1 MVQWNFFFKNTYKS
15 ETMGI
20 MDKNFLQQ
28 IKENLLQRKQN
39 ILEFLNQA
47 TPTTMRIRTGP
58 AGDDAIGKH
67 LHLLD
72 TTLGKIE
79 TDTLGRCDVCND
91 DVEVNRLEMDYTA
104 CVCLE
109 HLTGDERT
117 RLENDLELSQKVQQ
131 ALLPHSLP
139 DIRHGDIAAFSQ
151 PAHIVGGD
159 YFDFLRFKDGSHAL
173 VIADVMGKGMA
184 ASMLMSNLQASLRI
198 IIGEST
204 EPSEVVKRL
213 NQIFYRNIRLTKFVT
228 LFLARYN
235 EDTRILTYCNA
246 GHNPPLLQGP
256 DNVLEELRP
265 TGAAI
270 GLIDQSSFVQKEVR
284 LFPSSR
290 LFMYTDGVVE
300 SVNEQR
306 ELFGDERLKDL
317 LRVSPHLSPSLL
329 ISSVRESLQQFAH
342 SKIPV
347 DDTTIIVMDVRE

>member
-1 MVQWNFFFKNTYKS
+1 M
-15 ETMGI
+15 E
-20 MDKNFLQQ
+20 KNFLRQL
-28 IKENLLQRKQN
+28 KENLLQRKQN
-39 ILEFLNQA
+39 ILEFLTQTA
-47 TPTTMRIRTGP
+47 PETVRVRTGP
-58 AGDDAIGKH
+58 ANDEALGKH
-67 LHLLD
+67 LHRID
-72 TTLGKIE
+72 TALEKVE
-79 TDTLGRCDVCND
+79 TGTIGLCEVCNEH
-91 DVEVNRLEMDYTA
+91 VEVNRLEMDYTA

-139 DIRHGDIAAFSQ
+139 EIRHVDIAAFSQ

-204 EPSEVVKRL
+204 EPSEVVGRL
-213 NQIFYRNIRLTKFVT
+213 NHIFCRNIRLTKFVT

-235 EDTRILTYCNA
+235 EDTRVLTYCNA
-246 GHNPPLLQGP
+246 GHNPPLLQSR
-256 DNVLEELRP
+256 DDVLEQLRP

-270 GLIDQSSFVQKEVR
+270 GLIDQTDFGQKDVS
-284 LFPSSR
+284 LHSGNR

-300 SVNEQR
+300 SANEQR
-306 ELFGDERLKDL
+306 ELFGEDRLKGL
-317 LRVSPHLSPSLL
+317 LRGSAHLPPTLL

-342 SKIPV
+342 SKFPV
-347 DDTTIIVMDVRE
+347 DDTTIIAMDVKE